1 MKTVKSVYFENVV
14 NPTIE
19 LGECHCCEE
28 DNAVEYYQEEV
39 PRGYCGKCIV
49 TLVEKNHRGMNS
61 NDQYE

>member
-14 NPTIE
+14 IPTIE

-39 PRGYCGKCIV
+39 PRGYVLEMYCHSCR
-49 TLVEKNHRGMNS
+49 EKSSG
-61 NDQYE
+61 YEF